1 MGRKSVIQANSPSN
15 ADTGKGQ
22 VSDTPS
28 LDRGQIRPEPALA
41 QKLLEVRD
49 LKTKFYTVD
58 GVVNALNGISYSVDK
73 GECLAI
79 VGESGSGKT
88 VGVLSI
94 LRLIQSPPGRIVGGS
109 IFFKGIDLL
118 TLDDRALREIR
129 GGAIAVIFQDPM
141 TSLNPVMRISAQITE
156 NIMAHERLTHV
167 QARAKAV
174 DLLAMVGIPT
184 PAKRLNDYPH
194 QFSGGMRQRVMI
206 AMALSCSPQLIIA
219 DEPTTALDVTVQA
232 QIVEL
237 VKKLQAELGTAV
249 IWISHD
255 LGVVARLAD
264 RVAVMYA
271 GHIVETA
278 PVDELYA
285 RPAHPYTI
293 GLLNSLPRL
302 DARTKT
308 KLQAI
313 GGLPPNLL
321 GDLRGCPFAPRCR
334 FATNRCREENP
345 TLAEVAPGHAVAC
358 WHDEL
363 TRAQA

>member
-1 MGRKSVIQANSPSN
+1 MSRDG
-15 ADTGKGQ
+15 
-22 VSDTPS
+22 S
-28 LDRGQIRPEPALA
+28 LSLA
-41 QKLLEVRD
+41 QGKPIMTSSTLLEVRD
-49 LKTKFYTVD
+49 LATKFYTVD

-94 LRLIQSPPGRIVGGS
+94 LRLIPSPPGRIVGGK
-109 IFFKGIDLL
+109 ILFKGTDLL
-118 TLDDRALREIR
+118 TLDDAALRRIR
-129 GGAIAVIFQDPM
+129 GREIAVIFQDPM
-141 TSLNPVMRISAQITE
+141 TSLNPVMRIGAQIVE
-156 NIMAHERLTHV
+156 NLRAHDSLTTR
-167 QARAKAV
+167 QARAKAAE
-174 DLLAMVGIPT
+174 LLGLVGIPAA
-184 PAKRLNDYPH
+184 AKRLDDYPH

-219 DEPTTALDVTVQA
+219 DEPTTALDVTIQA

-237 VKKLQAELGTAV
+237 VKKLQVELGTAV

-271 GHIVETA
+271 GHIVEQA

-285 RPAHPYTI
+285 HPAHPYTI

-302 DARTKT
+302 DARVKT

-313 GGLPPNLL
+313 GGLPPNLI
-321 GDLRGCPFAPRCR
+321 GDQRGCPFVPRCR
-334 FATNRCREENP
+334 FATDRCRQENP
-345 TLAEVAPGHAVAC
+345 ALAEVAPNHAVAC
-358 WHDEL
+358 WHDQL
-363 TRAQA
+363 T

>member
-1 MGRKSVIQANSPSN
+1 MLLTATHHSIQRTLKVPLPKTMTA
-15 ADTGKGQ
+15 T
-22 VSDTPS
+22 
-28 LDRGQIRPEPALA
+28 
-41 QKLLEVRD
+41 KLLEVRD
-49 LKTKFYTVD
+49 LTTKFYTVD
-58 GVVNALNGISYSVDK
+58 GVVNAVNGVSYFVDK

-109 IFFKGIDLL
+109 ILFKGTDLL
-118 TLDDRALREIR
+118 ALGNRALRDIR

-141 TSLNPVMRISAQITE
+141 TSLNPVMRIGAQITE
-156 NIMAHERLTHV
+156 NIMEHERMTHG
-167 QARAKAV
+167 QARTKAV
-174 DLLAMVGIPT
+174 ELLAMTGIPT
-184 PAKRLNDYPH
+184 PAKRLDDYPH

-206 AMALSCSPQLIIA
+206 AMALSSSPQLIIA
-219 DEPTTALDVTVQA
+219 DEPTTALDVTIQA

-237 VKKLQAELGTAV
+237 VKKLQSELGTAV

-264 RVAVMYA
+264 TVAVMYA
-271 GHIVETA
+271 GYIVETA

-302 DARTKT
+302 DARVRT
-308 KLQAI
+308 KLQSI
-313 GGLPPNLL
+313 GGLPPNML
-321 GDLRGCPFAPRCR
+321 GDLRGCPFVARCR
-334 FATNRCREENP
+334 FATQRCREENP
-345 TLAEVAPGHAVAC
+345 ALAEVAPRHAVAC
-358 WHDEL
+358 WHDQL
-363 TRAQA
+363 TPAGAGP

>member
-1 MGRKSVIQANSPSN
+1 MMLDRPI
-15 ADTGKGQ
+15 
-22 VSDTPS
+22 PS
-28 LDRGQIRPEPALA
+28 LDSGPPQPGPEPRR
-41 QKLLEVRD
+41 KLLEVRD
-49 LKTKFYTVD
+49 LAAKFHTVD
-58 GVVNALNGISYSVDK
+58 GVVNALNGISYSVDR

-79 VGESGSGKT
+79 VGESGSGKS

-94 LRLIQSPPGRIVGGS
+94 LRLIPSPPGRITGGS
-109 IFFKGIDLL
+109 IHFKGTDLL

-129 GGAIAVIFQDPM
+129 GRSISMIFQDPM
-141 TSLNPVMRISAQITE
+141 TSLNPVMRVGTQIIE
-156 NIMAHERLTHV
+156 SLSAHERLTRR
-167 QARAKAV
+167 QARAKAA
-174 DLLAMVGIPT
+174 DLLAMVGIPR
-184 PAKRLNDYPH
+184 PAERLGDYPH

-219 DEPTTALDVTVQA
+219 DEPTTALDVTIQA

-237 VKKLQAELGTAV
+237 VKTLQAELGTAV

-271 GHIVETA
+271 GHIVEQA

-293 GLLNSLPRL
+293 GLLGSLPRL
-302 DARTKT
+302 DAGGQR

-313 GGLPPNLL
+313 GGLPPTLL
-321 GDLRGCPFAPRCR
+321 GDLRGCPFVPRCR
-334 FATNRCREENP
+334 FATDRCRQQNP
-345 TLAEVAPGHAVAC
+345 ALTEVSPGHAVAC
-358 WHDEL
+358 WHDRL
-363 TRAQA
+363 AQ

>member
-1 MGRKSVIQANSPSN
+1 M
-15 ADTGKGQ
+15 T
-22 VSDTPS
+22 
-28 LDRGQIRPEPALA
+28 AL
-41 QKLLEVRD
+41 KLLEVRD

-58 GVVNALNGISYSVDK
+58 GVVNALNGVSYSVDK

-88 VGVLSI
+88 VGVLAI

-109 IFFKGIDLL
+109 IFFKGTDLL
-118 TLDDRALREIR
+118 TLGDRALRDIR

-141 TSLNPVMRISAQITE
+141 TSLNPVMRIGAQITE
-156 NIMAHERLTHV
+156 NIMAHERLTGR
-167 QARAKAV
+167 QARSKAV
-174 DLLAMVGIPT
+174 DLLAMTGIPT
-184 PAKRLNDYPH
+184 PAKRLDDYPH

-206 AMALSCSPQLIIA
+206 AMALSSSPQLIIA
-219 DEPTTALDVTVQA
+219 DEPTTALDVTIQA

-237 VKKLQAELGTAV
+237 VKKLQSELGTAV

-271 GHIVETA
+271 GYIVETA

-302 DARTKT
+302 DARVKT

-313 GGLPPNLL
+313 AGLPPNML
-321 GDLRGCPFAPRCR
+321 GDLRGCPFVARCH
-334 FATNRCREENP
+334 FSTHRCHEENP
-345 TLAEVAPGHAVAC
+345 ALADVAPGHAVAC
-358 WHDEL
+358 WHDQL
-363 TRAQA
+363 THAGAEQ